1 MTDRVRHDKA
11 RTNVDYSWSKHT
23 HCERVSM
30 RHTALNL
37 LCHSDRTARMLLFGF
52 FLVALQLAGVVTI
65 FAASEQIASR
75 PEQIPAALT
84 EKGKNLTAL
93 KAAMNITST
102 YDGGKSRQDVR
113 GFLIYRR
120 PSDFRF
126 QGLAPAGGSSLF
138 ELVIRSG
145 RFELYVPAEGTITK
159 GQRDCFARKFPDVAE
174 IESLIPMLLLQW
186 KEVRFDRVLSRDSDK
201 IVIRIAFQGRIWA
214 ATLDPKTLFLKR
226 LVRIT
231 PYGEV
236 DLSADF
242 SEFKDGEDGWLPRKF
257 DIQST
262 PGGWRTVVRIS
273 KIEINPFVVEKNFQ
287 LNPMFSAKTE
297 ECR

>member
-1 MTDRVRHDKA
+1 MFVL
-11 RTNVDYSWSKHT
+11 SI
-23 HCERVSM
+23 
-30 RHTALNL
+30 L
-37 LCHSDRTARMLLFGF
+37 LVTSQVVGMSTVLA
-52 FLVALQLAGVVTI
+52 APEQLT
-65 FAASEQIASR
+65 SR
-75 PEQIPAALT
+75 PDQIPAALT

-93 KAAMNITST
+93 KAVMNITST

-113 GFLIYRR
+113 GFLVYRR

-126 QGLAPAGGSSLF
+126 QGLAPAGSSLF

-145 RFELYVPAEGTITK
+145 RFELYVPAEGKIIK
-159 GQRDCFARKFPDVAE
+159 GDKPCFARKFPDVAE

-186 KEVRFDRVLSRDSDK
+186 KDARFDRVLSRDADK
-201 IVIRIAFQGRIWA
+201 LVIRFTFQGRIWA
-214 ATLDPKTLFLKR
+214 ATLDPKNLFLKR
-226 LVRIT
+226 LVRIS

-242 SEFKDGEDGWLPRKF
+242 SEFKEGEDGWLPRKF
-257 DIQST
+257 DVQSSV
-262 PGGWRTVVRIS
+262 GGWRTVVRIS

-287 LNPMFSAKTE
+287 LDPMFSAKTE